1 MQKHY
6 IINLNFINKFFNNK
20 LFILKLFFSSDY
32 FIKLGFII
40 NICAQCLFQRICKYI
55 YNDVLN
61 LFSVNP

>member
-1 MQKHY
+1 MQKQY
-6 IINLNFINKFFNNK
+6 IINLNYINKFFNNK
-20 LFILKLFFSSDY
+20 LFIFELFFSSDY
-32 FIKLGFII
+32 FIKLRLII